1 MCDMQQFM
9 GRYENI
15 ASRFQSKGDY
25 LLLVVSLT
33 FVDMDT
39 CVQCLESDSLELGYS
54 GTLMWKIACHHLY
67 KDTTTNHRK
76 PINSALP
83 FMSSYLLRSAEAR
96 WHLWFVETMA
106 QWTLKPHMHER
117 NTPTLNPTHTLIPA
131 AYSFPPP
138 PVIDTSTTPPAW
150 PSHLLPHSNPADTA
164 TD

>member
-54 GTLMWKIACHHLY
+54 GTLM
-67 KDTTTNHRK
+67 
-76 PINSALP
+76 
-83 FMSSYLLRSAEAR
+83 
-96 WHLWFVETMA
+96 
-106 QWTLKPHMHER
+106 
-117 NTPTLNPTHTLIPA
+117 
-131 AYSFPPP
+131 
-138 PVIDTSTTPPAW
+138 
-150 PSHLLPHSNPADTA
+150 
-164 TD
+164 